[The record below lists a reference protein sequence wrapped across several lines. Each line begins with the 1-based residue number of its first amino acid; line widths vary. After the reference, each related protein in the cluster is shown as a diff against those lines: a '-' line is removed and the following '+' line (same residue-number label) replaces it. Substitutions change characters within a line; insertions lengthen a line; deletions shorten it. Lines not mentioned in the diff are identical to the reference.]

1 VVRVGIGSTRSRS
14 IVEMTIESRFA
25 APTRTAKEK
34 LLRVVT
40 V

>member
-1 VVRVGIGSTRSRS
+1 
-14 IVEMTIESRFA
+14 VEMTIESRFA